1 MPNKPVPEA
10 ALRRALSLPH
20 AVLIGVGSMLG
31 AGVFTVFGA
40 AAREAGQAL
49 LLALALAAFVAF
61 ANATSSAQLAAR
73 YPTSG
78 GSYIFG
84 REQLGPWRGYLAGW
98 CFLIGKTASS
108 AAMALTAAVYLLPS
122 HGGLTWGQRA
132 GAAAIVAVIAAINY
146 RGVQR
151 TARATAVIV
160 TIVVATLLVFI
171 ISGWLTDPAPPVAV
185 GPALAGAIGAA
196 GLGPLGVL
204 QAAGLFFF
212 AFAGFARIATM
223 GEEVTE
229 PTKNIPRAIL
239 LALGTVLTLY
249 VLLALTLLHT
259 LGVERLSGANAPIAR
274 AATIIGEQS
283 AAFGWLPYV
292 IAPVAGLAAC
302 GALLALMTGI
312 GRTTLAMARHQDMPQ
327 SLAAVH
333 PKFGVPHR
341 AELLLAA
348 IVIVLVLTVDLRQAI
363 GFSSFGVLLY
373 YFVANWSALTQRG
386 AERRYPKALQLG
398 GMLGCLMIALLQPLP
413 AVLAGLA
420 VVAVGLALRA
430 VRLRT
435 RPDSAAPTE

>member
-1 MPNKPVPEA
+1 
-10 ALRRALSLPH
+10 
-20 AVLIGVGSMLG
+20 MLG

-40 AAREAGQAL
+40 AAKEAGPSL
-49 LLALALAAFVAF
+49 LLALALAAFVAL
-61 ANATSSAQLAAR
+61 ANATSSAQLAAK

-78 GSYIFG
+78 GGYIFG

-108 AAMALTAAVYLLPS
+108 AAMALTGAVYLVPGQ
-122 HGGLTWGQRA
+122 GGLSWGQRA
-132 GAAAIVAVIAAINY
+132 AAAAIVAIIAAINY

-160 TIVVATLLVFI
+160 GIVTATLLVFI
-171 ISGWLTDPAPPVAV
+171 LAGWLAAPAAPLAV
-185 GPALAGAIGAA
+185 DAIRASAA
-196 GLGPLGVL
+196 SGSGVLGVL

-229 PTKNIPRAIL
+229 PAKNIPRAIL
-239 LALGTVLTLY
+239 LALGTVFTLY

-259 LGVERLSGANAPIAR
+259 LGQERLAATNAPIA
-274 AATIIGEQS
+274 AAAKVIGEQGG
-283 AAFGWLPYV
+283 AFGWLPIV

-312 GRTTLAMARHQDMPQ
+312 GRTTLAMARHADMPRT
-327 SLAAVH
+327 LAAVH
-333 PKFGVPHR
+333 PRFGVPHR

-348 IVIVLVLTVDLRQAI
+348 VVIVLVLTVDLRQAI

-386 AERRYPKALQLG
+386 AERRYPKVLQAA
-398 GMLGCLMIALLQPLP
+398 GMIGCVTIAFLQPLP

-420 VVAVGLALRA
+420 VVAVGIGLRA
-430 VRLRT
+430 IRLRST
-435 RPDSAAPTE
+435 ADSRTAGA